1 MTDVPRS
8 GISEVSVLQHA
19 WKRNPGSYS

>member
-8 GISEVSVLQHA
+8 GISGVSVPQHA